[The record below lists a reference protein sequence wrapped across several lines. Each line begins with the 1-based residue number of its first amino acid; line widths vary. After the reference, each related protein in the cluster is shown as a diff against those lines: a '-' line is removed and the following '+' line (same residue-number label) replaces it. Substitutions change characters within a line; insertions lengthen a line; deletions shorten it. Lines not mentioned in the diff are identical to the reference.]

1 MGLIGLNHLASYV
14 LFGYLLYH
22 MFFLHLFRV
31 SSLDCNSRFAS
42 LCNSCSLLFSP
53 SGASL
58 CFVCVSNFRL
68 ISSRKPQPWKTAH
81 CDMSEELHGALDGQ
95 YHRLYKKM
103 LFLIFC
109 NSLEQ
114 YQALLWHRL
123 LYRPK
128 PTGYCISMIESQST
142 FCDTNCH
149 KLTSVNARERV
160 RQKDPGMPMYSIVI
174 ILSTV
179 TN

>member
-22 MFFLHLFRV
+22 LFFLHLFRV

-95 YHRLYKKM
+95 YHRLYKKKC
-103 LFLIFC
+103 FSWFFVTRWNNIKHFC
-109 NSLEQ
+109 D
-114 YQALLWHRL
+114 
-123 LYRPK
+123 
-128 PTGYCISMIESQST
+128 TGYCIDRSPQAIVYLWSSLKALFVTQIATNWPVSM
-142 FCDTNCH
+142 
-149 KLTSVNARERV
+149 
-160 RQKDPGMPMYSIVI
+160 PGKELDRK
-174 ILSTV
+174 ILACLCIPL
-179 TN
+179 